1 MRFVRNLTLQKM
13 SNLKD
18 IVRKL
23 CKIKYTERDFSG
35 GPVIKNLPANVG
47 GMGLIPGSGGFYMLW
62 SN

>member
-1 MRFVRNLTLQKM
+1 M

-35 GPVIKNLPANVG
+35 RPVIKNLPANVG